1 MKTQLERIYNYIA
14 ALICVSI
21 PFMTY
26 AKAFVNICMICL
38 FAIILI
44 SFDKERLIK
53 IINLKFFKA
62 FLIFLIFIIL
72 FTLFNDS
79 FINDFAETRKISQTA
94 LLIAL
99 FAFVK
104 DKRFIIYGFLLGV
117 LISCAITDFNII
129 NYYDLNS
136 LEFLIAK
143 TDVKQLYITQR
154 LYLGIFVVI
163 SIVLLS
169 FLLQE
174 STRNKQ
180 RLLYTILLLFF
191 ISNLFLISSRSALL
205 IAFIIF
211 LVTIIY
217 KFKSIYRASAFLF
230 TFTQKLKLIYRAGL
244 LIALLATLLTIIIG
258 SKNMSNRLLYSQ
270 DTSARTIIENIKTHE
285 PRFDIWKF
293 SSQIFKKEKPYLFGI
308 GTFKTQKLLASKY
321 QSMPIEQRR
330 NWFIERNYNTHNQY
344 IDIVLS
350 FGLLGLI
357 LFMIFLK
364 EAVSVFY
371 KNIYSLSLILG
382 LILFLIIEN
391 IFHRQLGSFIFALTL
406 VFALHIINSKNEK
419 DISS

>member
-1 MKTQLERIYNYIA
+1 MKTHLERTYNYIA
-14 ALICVSI
+14 ALICISI

-38 FAIILI
+38 FVLILI
-44 SFDKERLIK
+44 SFEKERLIK

-79 FINDFAETRKISQTA
+79 FINDFAETRKISQTV
-94 LLIAL
+94 LLTTL

-104 DKRFIIYGFLLGV
+104 DKRFIIYSFILGV
-117 LISCAITDFNII
+117 FISCVITDYNII
-129 NYYDLNS
+129 SYNLNS
-136 LEFLIAK
+136 LEFLIPK
-143 TDVKQLYITQR
+143 TDVKPLFITQR

-169 FLLQE
+169 FLLQG

-191 ISNLFLISSRSALL
+191 TSTLFLISSRSALL

-211 LVTIIY
+211 IVTIIY
-217 KFKSIYRASAFLF
+217 KFKSIYRISIFIF
-230 TFTQKLKLIYRAGL
+230 SFTQKLKLIYRAGL
-244 LIALLATLLTIIIG
+244 LIALLVTLFTIITA
-258 SKNMSNRLLYSQ
+258 SKNVSNRLLYSQ
-270 DTSARTIIENIKTHE
+270 DASARTFIENIKTHE

-321 QSMPIEQRR
+321 HSMPIEKRR
-330 NWFIERNYNTHNQY
+330 NWFIERNFNTHNQY

-350 FGLLGLI
+350 FGLIGLI

-364 EAVSVFY
+364 EAVSLFY
-371 KNIYSLSLILG
+371 KNIYSLNLILG
-382 LILFLIIEN
+382 LMLFLIIEN
-391 IFHRQLGSFIFALTL
+391 LFHRQLGSFIFALTL

>member
-308 GTFKTQKLLASKY
+308 GTFKTQK
-321 QSMPIEQRR
+321 
-330 NWFIERNYNTHNQY
+330 
-344 IDIVLS
+344 
-350 FGLLGLI
+350 
-357 LFMIFLK
+357 
-364 EAVSVFY
+364 
-371 KNIYSLSLILG
+371 
-382 LILFLIIEN
+382 
-391 IFHRQLGSFIFALTL
+391 
-406 VFALHIINSKNEK
+406 
-419 DISS
+419 